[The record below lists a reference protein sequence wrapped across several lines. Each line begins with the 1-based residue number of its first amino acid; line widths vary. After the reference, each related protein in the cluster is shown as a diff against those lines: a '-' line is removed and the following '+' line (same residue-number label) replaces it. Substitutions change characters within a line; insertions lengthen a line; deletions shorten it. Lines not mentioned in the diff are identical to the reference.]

1 MPLQRVLLATR
12 QPLPPAWTW
21 QRGMLPRLLASSDHQ
36 MRPRIRPLQF
46 PKWWVTKQLTQ
57 LYWIQQS
64 PHLSQRIHR
73 LSPRKSQPTPLLK
86 QTHQYLFN
94 KCPSKIQQM
103 SQLLRQPIKQLIK
116 LLLLQLPLWLKPW
129 LPQLQDFNGML
140 ILRSV
145 KQDYLPLILPR
156 VRLLLAL
163 RQII

>member
-21 QRGMLPRLLASSDHQ
+21 QLGKLPRPLASSDSK
-36 MRPRIRPLQF
+36 MRPRIQPLQF
-46 PKWWVTKQLTQ
+46 PKWWVTRQLTQ

-64 PHLSQRIHR
+64 PHLLQPIQR

-103 SQLLRQPIKQLIK
+103 SQLLSQPIKQLIN
-116 LLLLQLPLWLKPW
+116 LLPLWLKRW
-129 LPQLQDFNGML
+129 LPLLQDFNGML
-140 ILRSV
+140 ILQSV

-156 VRLLLAL
+156 VRLLLGL